1 MVKIGLIYQRNDMEK
16 HYIEVPQWIHK
27 QVEIWNNHK
36 PWVRQMTKVGYVWLI
51 IYLFTHIKIIILK

>member
-1 MVKIGLIYQRNDMEK
+1 MEK